1 VIHFACKQCGKP
13 FTRADEAAGTLVF
26 CECGTGNRV
35 PWESTMAAPPAEPE
49 ALGPAADSSM
59 PGDEER
65 EIPHRRTRSPVRR
78 EVPDRDPSFCLN
90 HQDRPRQETCAD
102 CGESFCA
109 SCVITFDGQTLCGPC
124 KNFRIRSMQRPA
136 QFSVY
141 ALFSLLLGLVTGPT
155 GLFCVG
161 MSTATRSSVPS
172 FAGLVL
178 PILAVFL
185 GAKALRDIETQ
196 PNRTGRSIAISGMV
210 CGIVTA
216 FLTVVWAMLVERQ
229 LD

>member
-13 FTRADEAAGTLVF
+13 FARAEEAAGTLVF

-35 PWESTMAAPPAEPE
+35 PWESTISPPPPEAEP
-49 ALGPAADSSM
+49 LGPTTDVPAPDDA
-59 PGDEER
+59 ER
-65 EIPHRRTRSPVRR
+65 ELPRPRARSRARRD
-78 EVPDRDPSFCLN
+78 VPDRDPSYCLN

-102 CGESFCA
+102 CGESFCT
-109 SCVITFDGQTLCGPC
+109 SCVITFDGKTLCGPC

-141 ALFSLLLGLVTGPT
+141 ALFSLLLGLVTGPI
-155 GLFCVG
+155 GLFCFG
-161 MSTATRSSVPS
+161 MSTTTRSVVPS

-178 PILAVFL
+178 PVLAIFL

-196 PNRTGRSIAISGMV
+196 PNRSGRSLAISGMV
-210 CGIVTA
+210 CGVVTA
-216 FLTVVWAMLVERQ
+216 FLTVMLAMLIERQ

>member
-13 FTRADEAAGTLVF
+13 FARSDEAAGTLVF

-35 PWESTMAAPPAEPE
+35 PWESTMAAPPEAETP
-49 ALGPAADSSM
+49 GPTADNSI
-59 PGDEER
+59 PDNEER
-65 EIPHRRTRSPVRR
+65 ELPRRRTRSPPRR

-109 SCVITFDGQTLCGPC
+109 NCVITFEGKTLCAPC
-124 KNFRIRSMQRPA
+124 KNFRVRSMQRPS

-141 ALFSLLLGLVTGPT
+141 ALFSLLLGLVTGPI

-178 PILAVFL
+178 PILAIFL

-229 LD
+229 VD